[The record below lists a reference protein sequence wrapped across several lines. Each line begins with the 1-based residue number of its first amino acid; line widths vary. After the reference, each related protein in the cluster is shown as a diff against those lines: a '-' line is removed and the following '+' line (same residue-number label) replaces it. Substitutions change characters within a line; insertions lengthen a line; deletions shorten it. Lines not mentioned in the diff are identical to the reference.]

1 MGWDG
6 VQWGL
11 GLETL
16 HSPLGTKSKGAG
28 LGQAWGQKGQPSL
41 SGCGWRSQGRPRS
54 TAAA

>member
-1 MGWDG
+1 MGWDD

-41 SGCGWRSQGRPRS
+41 SGCRWRSQGHPRS